1 MTAAVAPAA
10 THLELDRGF
19 SLAAQRVGLLYA
31 WRHGRRVDWDNPVRF
46 TELVQ
51 VRKLTD
57 RSPIQIQMMD
67 KIAAKRLAGVRLGD
81 EWIVP
86 TLWQGTALPRLIP
99 FPVPA
104 IIKSRHGCN
113 QYRVITAVPDC
124 ERWQRLR
131 RMARRWQRRPYGR
144 WLDEWAYRDVPRGIL
159 AEPLLGGALPLPI
172 DYKIYVFGGIATHV
186 QVHLG
191 RGRRHRWVLRDRSWR
206 QLARSADEP
215 PPPPSLAAM
224 LEAAETLAGDMN
236 FLRVDFYDIG
246 GRPYFGEYCLYPGSG
261 LDPFAADWIDLELGA
276 LWLAAMAKDPVPSAL
291 TGHGAE
297 QPCRVRGAAMSS
309 AMIAIETAF
318 EEFHAIDDRE
328 KEGR

>member
-1 MTAAVAPAA
+1 MTAAVVPAP
-10 THLELDRGF
+10 TPLGLDRGLP
-19 SLAAQRVGLLYA
+19 LAAQRVGLLYA
-31 WRHGRRVDWDNPVRF
+31 WRHGRRIAWDHPARF

-51 VRKLTD
+51 LRKLTD
-57 RSPIQIQMMD
+57 RSPIQTQMMD
-67 KIAAKRLAGVRLGD
+67 KIAAKRLAGVRLGE

-113 QYRVITAVPDC
+113 QYRAITALPDC
-124 ERWQRLR
+124 ERWQQLR

-191 RGRRHRWVLRDRSWR
+191 RGRRHRWVLHDRSWR
-206 QLARSADEP
+206 QLVRSADEP

-224 LEAAETLAGDMN
+224 LEAAETLAGDMT

-276 LWLAAMAKDPVPSAL
+276 LWLAAMAKEAVPSL
-291 TGHGAE
+291 PTGHGGE
-297 QPCRVRGAAMSS
+297 QPCHLRVTPPSS
-309 AMIAIETAF
+309 RVIGIETAF

>member
-1 MTAAVAPAA
+1 MTAAVAPAP
-10 THLELDRGF
+10 TPLGLDQGF
-19 SLAAQRVGLLYA
+19 PLAAQRVGLLYA
-31 WRHGRRVDWDNPVRF
+31 WRHGRRVAWDHPARF

-51 VRKLTD
+51 LRKLTD
-57 RSPIQIQMMD
+57 RSPIQTQMMD
-67 KIAAKRLAGVRLGD
+67 KIAAKRLAGVRLGE

-113 QYRVITAVPDC
+113 QYRAITAVPDC
-124 ERWQRLR
+124 ERWQQLR

-191 RGRRHRWVLRDRSWR
+191 RGGRHRWVLHDRSWR
-206 QLARSADEP
+206 QLVRSADEP

-261 LDPFAADWIDLELGA
+261 LDPFAADWIDFELGA
-276 LWLAAMAKDPVPSAL
+276 LWLSAMARNPAPSDPVKFV
-291 TGHGAE
+291 TE
-297 QPCRVRGAAMSS
+297 QPCPGPVVAPSS
-309 AMIAIETAF
+309 AMIGIETAF
-318 EEFHAIDDRE
+318 EEFHSIDDRE

>member
-1 MTAAVAPAA
+1 MTAAVAPAP
-10 THLELDRGF
+10 TPLGLERGLP
-19 SLAAQRVGLLYA
+19 LAAQRVGLLYA
-31 WRHGRRVDWDNPVRF
+31 WRHGRRIAWDQPARF

-51 VRKLTD
+51 LRKLTD
-57 RSPIQIQMMD
+57 RSPIQTQMMD
-67 KIAAKRLAGVRLGD
+67 KIAAKRLAGVRLGE

-113 QYRVITAVPDC
+113 HYRAITAVPDC
-124 ERWQRLR
+124 ERWQQLR

-191 RGRRHRWVLRDRSWR
+191 RGRRHRWVLHDRSWR
-206 QLARSADEP
+206 QLVRSADEP
-215 PPPPSLAAM
+215 PPPPSLGAM
-224 LEAAETLAGDMN
+224 LEAAETLAGDMK

-261 LDPFAADWIDLELGA
+261 LDPFAADWIDFELGS
-276 LWLAAMAKDPVPSAL
+276 LWLAAMAKDAVPSAP
-291 TGHGAE
+291 TGHGGE
-297 QPCRVRGAAMSS
+297 QPCRLRVTPFSS
-309 AMIAIETAF
+309 RAIGIETAF